1 MGIRF
6 ETTLGGAPI
15 NHHIQYAAENRVF
28 HEAAVMLNSSHPRLP
43 EFFKSQMNGEMI
55 DPKLDEKID
64 EVSENMPV
72 WNRYRLIQDSAYH
85 LKSESRQNMNA
96 AKSNV
101 SRAADR
107 RVPCRYREKT
117 AV

>member
-1 MGIRF
+1 
-6 ETTLGGAPI
+6 
-15 NHHIQYAAENRVF
+15 
-28 HEAAVMLNSSHPRLP
+28 
-43 EFFKSQMNGEMI
+43 MNGEMI

-85 LKSESRQNMNA
+85 FEIRKQTKHECCET
-96 AKSNV
+96 NV

-107 RVPCRYREKT
+107 RVPCRYREKRLSDGRHS
-117 AV
+117 